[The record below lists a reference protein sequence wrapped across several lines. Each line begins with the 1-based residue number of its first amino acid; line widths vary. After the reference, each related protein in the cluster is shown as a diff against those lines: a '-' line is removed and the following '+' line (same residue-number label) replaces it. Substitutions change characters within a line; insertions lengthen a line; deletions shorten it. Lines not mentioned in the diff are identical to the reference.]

1 MSKPS
6 LFANLIV
13 ILDPNAKGIDKS
25 KFIQVFKNNVKRGF
39 EFSFSI
45 DKLTTDPAKKMEVFK
60 KINAELGQ
68 YFPNGA
74 IPDKD
79 EKFRFYADN
88 KSVWYDNQLG
98 SKIQDILTNQFGN
111 AQAIAN
117 LASSA
122 PAPAQTPQPSSGIQ
136 EFELPKSEVKIKV
149 DGKEVKFQVG
159 TAQCNSNFLREEI
172 VKLLQSI
179 SYVEKDTTNSNELY
193 YSTSFTCT
201 LTDLGLS
208 RLTSF
213 NGILDDY
220 LSKLD
225 VAVGKLWCIEVG
237 DYFIAAN
244 GVIVRVESIDA
255 SNKSPY
261 QLKIYNYLPQLGLQS
276 TTWGVSKDELFDT
289 IRSGSFLSF
298 QFILDGDE
306 FYVTEEDKDGNK
318 KLNQIKVTNVNGLD
332 ITFIDYPSEVVHTD
346 QEKSFKA
353 MLWTS
358 GYHFKRKESAPLVI
372 ERGGYY
378 IDSLGIVFQVI
389 AVPSRSET
397 SIKIKFYETNPDGS
411 YREVNNVINVD
422 DFNNRLNDGTIKP
435 LYLPNTD
442 KNLFNVTSGD
452 IFRRY
457 TGKLKYEIK
466 IINKFNQST
475 GNKPGDFSDVKVE
488 IEEERIN
495 GNNFVDSFSSNNAD
509 FAYILYSRGYRKV
522 ITLDFSEGKS
532 QKSSLTDI
540 PASDEEMQI
549 EQLNKDI
556 AQLMFFRSIL
566 SPIDFEK
573 KIDFSQ
579 QIQAKQKEVNKLN
592 FYILEKKL
600 KSQNIFEELFEQS
613 FTPLN
618 NAYDGVYAKS
628 PDETDFFAPDG
639 TKSKLSDALNELIR
653 TPQFKDWFGE
663 WELAYMYRDTDA
675 IEIECSKVI
684 NKHYEPLVVWHGTG
698 QEFSYFRFD
707 KFPAAYFAVNQ
718 QYSQF
723 FADLHGGDE
732 GYVIPFFLNIRNPLD
747 LTHFE
752 TNDIPV
758 KDFFDYIF
766 LQTGLDM
773 DALGV
778 NPLFLDPS
786 VEPMQT
792 WIYIRNNPNMLQK
805 LAELNMYDGIH
816 FYETNPSVKDTS
828 SPAYKT
834 EAFITFN
841 PNQSKIADPNRGLIL
856 LASMKSF
863 LLEKGGKI

>member
-6 LFANLIV
+6 LFANLRV

-25 KFIQVFKNNVKRGF
+25 RFIQVFRNNVKRGV

-45 DKLTTDPAKKMEVFK
+45 DKLTTDLTKKTNVFD
-60 KINAELGQ
+60 IIYAELGQ

-74 IPDKD
+74 THNKD
-79 EKFRFYADN
+79 DKFRFYADN

-98 SKIQDILTNQFGN
+98 SKIENILTNQFGN

-117 LASSA
+117 LASST
-122 PAPAQTPQPSSGIQ
+122 PAPAQTPQASSGIQ
-136 EFELPKSEVKIKV
+136 EFELPKSGVKIKV
-149 DGKEVKFQVG
+149 DGKEVKFEVR
-159 TAQCNSNFLREEI
+159 TAQCNSNSFREAI
-172 VKLLQSI
+172 VLLLDST

-193 YSTSFTCT
+193 FSTAFTCT
-201 LTDLGLS
+201 LSDLGLS
-208 RLTSF
+208 KIRFF
-213 NGILDDY
+213 NDILDDR
-220 LSKLD
+220 LSQLN
-225 VAVGKLWCIEVG
+225 VAVGKLWCIDQG
-237 DYFIAAN
+237 YYFIAAN
-244 GVIVRVESIDA
+244 GKIVRVESIDA
-255 SNKSPY
+255 SNKIIY
-261 QLKIYNYLPQLGLQS
+261 ELKLYSYLPQLGLQS
-276 TTWGVSKDELFDT
+276 TTWSVTKDELFDS

-298 QFILDGDE
+298 EIILDGDE

-318 KLNQIKVTNVNGLD
+318 KLNQIKVTNVNGID
-332 ITFIDYPSEVVHTD
+332 ITYTDYPSGLVNTTLER
-346 QEKSFKA
+346 SFKA
-353 MLWTS
+353 MLWTY

-372 ERGGYY
+372 ERLGYY
-378 IDSLGIVFQVI
+378 IDSLGIVFQVTNSPLPGVTDI
-389 AVPSRSET
+389 Q
-397 SIKIKFYETNPDGS
+397 IKFVEINPDGS
-411 YREVNNVINVD
+411 YRDVRNVINVD

-435 LYLPNTD
+435 LYLPDTNQ
-442 KNLFNVTSGD
+442 NLFNVTNGD

-457 TGKLKYEIK
+457 TGKLKDEIK
-466 IINKFNQST
+466 IINKFNQSK
-475 GNKPGDFSDVKVE
+475 GNKPGNFSDVKFE
-488 IEEERIN
+488 IEEERLN
-495 GNNFVDSFSSNNAD
+495 GNTFVDSFKYTNAD
-509 FAYILYSRGYRKV
+509 FASFIFSRGYRKV

-540 PASDEEMQI
+540 PSSDEEMQI

-600 KSQNIFEELFEQS
+600 KSENIFEELFEQS

-653 TPQFKDWFGE
+653 TPQFKDWFGD

-718 QYSQF
+718 EYSQF

-805 LAELNMYDGIH
+805 LAELNVYDGIH
-816 FYETNPSVKDTS
+816 FYETNPNVKDTS